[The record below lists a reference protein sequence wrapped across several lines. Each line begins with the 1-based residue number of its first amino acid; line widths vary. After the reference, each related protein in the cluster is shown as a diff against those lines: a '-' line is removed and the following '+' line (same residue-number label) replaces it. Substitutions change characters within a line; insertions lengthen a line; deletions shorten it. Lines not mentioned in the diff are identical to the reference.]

1 MHVFELFLELKLYF
15 LSFLRLQKTY
25 FDYFKK
31 LELGGP
37 FGGLGLP
44 PVKNMSRVKTHLVE
58 KIRPKKGGF
67 IHPLFLTVMGIKTI
81 T

>member
-44 PVKNMSRVKTHLVE
+44 PVSLIIQKMLDLH
-58 KIRPKKGGF
+58 KI
-67 IHPLFLTVMGIKTI
+67 FLEYNVHYSIPFCATI
-81 T
+81 AIQY